1 MLLFGLWAIWAPFLA
16 LAGGSASG
24 GGYPQ
29 CWIRRGECLDNNE
42 PPLRVAST
50 DDQVAIKPQINH
62 NVVGDSL
69 PSASLDDCA
78 EKCFDNVECR

>member
-1 MLLFGLWAIWAPFLA
+1 MRQF
-16 LAGGSASG
+16 SASIFIFFVPDLVWG
-24 GGYPQ
+24 AGYPE
-29 CWIRRGECLDNNE
+29 CWTRYGECLDNNE

>member
-1 MLLFGLWAIWAPFLA
+1 MLQFSSSTFIVLFLFPNLVWGT
-16 LAGGSASG
+16 
-24 GGYPQ
+24 GYPA
-29 CWIRRGECLDNNE
+29 CWIRHGECLDNNE

-69 PSASLDDCA
+69 PSDSLDDCA